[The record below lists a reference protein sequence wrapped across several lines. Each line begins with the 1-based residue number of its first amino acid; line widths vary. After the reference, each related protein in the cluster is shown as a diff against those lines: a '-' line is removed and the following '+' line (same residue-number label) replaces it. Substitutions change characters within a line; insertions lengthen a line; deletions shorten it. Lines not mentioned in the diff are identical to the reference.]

1 MDFRILFGAYG
12 KKKPAFHLGKWA
24 HFLAPSGPEKP
35 SLKGVGMEVSPEEFV
50 FRSCVVFLSID
61 QEKKGNGMSL
71 QEALR
76 EFKAGVV
83 AKLPAEDVA
92 LMDEATEELI
102 RSGIAAKAK
111 RVGEMA
117 PDFTLPN
124 TSGELVKLSDLLAQG
139 PVVVT
144 FYRGTW

>member
-1 MDFRILFGAYG
+1 
-12 KKKPAFHLGKWA
+12 
-24 HFLAPSGPEKP
+24 
-35 SLKGVGMEVSPEEFV
+35 
-50 FRSCVVFLSID
+50 
-61 QEKKGNGMSL
+61 MSL

-83 AKLPAEDVA
+83 AKLPAEDLA
-92 LMDEATEELI
+92 LMNEATEELI
-102 RSGIAAKAK
+102 RSGIVAKAK
-111 RVGEMA
+111 KVGEMA

-124 TSGELVKLSDLLAQG
+124 TSGELVKLSGLLAQG